1 MGSGLSQNDGTFL
14 NPYGRCL
21 RSVRGLEPACRLSP
35 IKGGC
40 GNGQALCVFFLDRDG
55 GMVKKKKKKKLRAG
69 TEGLAAHK
77 AEEREALIQ
86 GTPNYCL
93 ESRFWSRSAI
103 GHRLSFGKCEL
114 FYYLRLFSRTGERR

>member
-1 MGSGLSQNDGTFL
+1 MVGLFVSSSLTEMGGWL
-14 NPYGRCL
+14 
-21 RSVRGLEPACRLSP
+21 
-35 IKGGC
+35 
-40 GNGQALCVFFLDRDG
+40 
-55 GMVKKKKKKKLRAG
+55 KKKKKKKLRAG

-77 AEEREALIQ
+77 AKEREALIQ